1 MLCRLC
7 EKENRD
13 TARFCDGCGG
23 ALDATITKTGID
35 PELDAVRR
43 AFEERYVVESL
54 LGRGG
59 MGNVYKAR
67 ERTLDRHVALK
78 IVPESRSSDA
88 SFIERFRR
96 EARIAARLRH
106 PRIVSVHEV
115 GTLGPFP
122 YFSMDYIEG
131 STLRAVVERRHFL
144 PHEDSISIVVEICR
158 AVAHAH
164 AKGIIHRDLKPENV
178 MIDTEGDVFVL
189 DFGLARAVEEETSL
203 TQPGMIVGTPFYMSP
218 EQLAGRKLDERSDV
232 YSIGLVLYYCLTGA
246 DLFRA
251 DGMTG
256 VLAKHATTR
265 IRDVLQMH
273 PLPGSLEDVLVSMI
287 EEDPNMRARSVKESL
302 ERLTLRKIVALG
314 LAATAGQGEEPV
326 TADTSTVALAA
337 QAIGVAPEEDDKTTP
352 EDSRIVAAADRRK
365 ARLRSLLDTM

>member
-1 MLCRLC
+1 MVCTLCG
-7 EKENRD
+7 KENRES
-13 TARFCDGCGG
+13 ARFCDSCGG
-23 ALDATITKTGID
+23 ALDATVTKTGID

-43 AFEERYVVESL
+43 AFDDRYMVESL

-78 IVPESRSSDA
+78 IVPESRSGDA

-131 STLRAVVERRHFL
+131 STLRSVVERRHAL
-144 PHEDSISIVVEICR
+144 PQEDAISIVVEICR

-164 AKGIIHRDLKPENV
+164 SKGIIHRDLKPENV
-178 MIDTEGDVFVL
+178 MIDGEGDVFVM
-189 DFGLARAVEEETSL
+189 DFGLARAVEDESSL
-203 TQPGMIVGTPFYMSP
+203 TQPGMIMGTPFYMSP

-232 YSIGLVLYYCLTGA
+232 YSIGLILYYCLTGS

-251 DGMTG
+251 DGFTA
-256 VLAKHATTR
+256 VLTKHAEIR
-265 IRDVLQMH
+265 IRDVLQAQK
-273 PLPGSLEDVLVSMI
+273 LPESIQDVLSSMI

-314 LAATAGQGEEPV
+314 LAATAEQ
-326 TADTSTVALAA
+326 
-337 QAIGVAPEEDDKTTP
+337 EEDPAATTVP
-352 EDSRIVAAADRRK
+352 SMIQTVPAEEGAAGQEDVRVAAAAERRK